1 MSTLSKLNLRAAVAV
16 AALAVALVSPAL
28 HAQWVPERTQVIV
41 PFAFEVGST
50 HFAPGT
56 YILSNAGE
64 HVVLV
69 QNGKHSALTM
79 SSPEMAPKPP
89 ATSKVVFHR
98 YGNQYFL
105 REIWRTGDPDYLS
118 CQESKDERSL
128 RREMHQDNRASIS
141 PESNVE
147 VALLQLPR

>member
-1 MSTLSKLNLRAAVAV
+1 MLTLSKLNIRAAVAGV
-16 AALAVALVSPAL
+16 ALAVALASPAL

-105 REIWRTGDPDYLS
+105 AEVWNRHSSLGNQIKINSRQTELTKN
-118 CQESKDERSL
+118 QSKDEVVL
-128 RREMHQDNRASIS
+128 IAS
-141 PESNVE
+141 EK
-147 VALLQLPR
+147 